1 MAIQTIE
8 VPNEFNYAKQ
18 TIPFL
23 VKSTLIG
30 PGGTGGIDPI
40 ERAFRF
46 VFDVVVQLGNGT
58 YKTYASI
65 AIPPRPD
72 NYYSFF
78 DVSPLIIDAISF
90 DLGTHK
96 QTFATACA
104 NSITKFKVFCTER
117 YLDTTGAFIS
127 GTKTSLGEYYAIDG
141 AGNEG
146 ITPYL
151 IDGLT
156 NNKKPLH
163 YHQLMGGDDFAVIQK
178 EPLTLS
184 WLSRNDLGVNELEYI
199 HGNYGTF
206 SNIAAVGVA
215 TSSNVMTAYTGITKN
230 ALTTLGVGATTTPPS
245 LRTTLAGVTGTATS
259 LMIFKFTNL
268 DLSAST
274 SYKFTI
280 GAKVLTGPY
289 PGGSA
294 TSSPSN
300 ALTFRPVVVGTN
312 FTPLTG
318 VGVTVTQ
325 ASLGSPT
332 TWPGLTITFATNS
345 SFTTGDI
352 TAIEIQVQT
361 PNATSFPLGLMNNVN
376 VNWTSATLYETA
388 NTSTPFVADV
398 QVITDDNT
406 VYTMPTG
413 YTANIIPLNDTAQS
427 RFDTPVGPYKQYHPT
442 GQDATTG
449 FWLNTGGTAAKW
461 FRVRLRNALGAVI
474 GLSEKIYQKLDNCE
488 KCEKFRLKWKNQ
500 LGGWDYYTFTMVSK
514 ARTSIERENFK
525 RSRGTISATSYQ
537 ELTSDRGYQS
547 LNIKLLD
554 TYTVIS
560 DWVEDGTAK
569 WMLDLFTSDEV
580 YLLNPEP
587 FQKYVTTTEFDLEYP
602 VFVQQEEVEF
612 MNNSVEAKLKNF
624 VIEITP
630 AIRFEQNTTN

>member
-1 MAIQTIE
+1 MAVSTIE
-8 VPNEFNYAKQ
+8 IPNEFNFARQ

-23 VKSTLIG
+23 VKSSLIG
-30 PGGTGGIDPI
+30 PGGTGVIDPI

-46 VFDVVVQLGNGT
+46 VFDVTVQTSTGV

-72 NYYSFF
+72 NYFSFF
-78 DVSPLIIDAISF
+78 DVSPLIIDALSF
-90 DLGTHK
+90 DLGTQK
-96 QTFATACA
+96 QNVASACP
-104 NSITKFKVFCTER
+104 NSIAKFKVFCTER
-117 YLDTTGAFIS
+117 YLDTTGNFIS
-127 GTKTSLGEYYAIDG
+127 GAKTSLGEYYAIDG

-151 IDGLT
+151 IDSLT
-156 NNKKPLH
+156 LKKPLH
-163 YHQLMGGDDFAVIQK
+163 YHQLIGGDDFAVLQK

-199 HGNYGTF
+199 HGDYGTF
-206 SNIAAVGVA
+206 NNSPTVGTA
-215 TSSNVMTAYTGITKN
+215 STGNVLNVYSGITKN
-230 ALTTLGVGATTTPPS
+230 ALTTVSPGVGQSLGGANSLLATMNGIT
-245 LRTTLAGVTGTATS
+245 AGGNTNIMTW
-259 LMIFKFTNL
+259 KYTNL

-274 SYKFTI
+274 TYQFKI
-280 GAKVLTGPY
+280 WVKNVA
-289 PGGSA
+289 GGLPASSA
-294 TSSPSN
+294 Y
-300 ALTFRPVVVGTN
+300 TFSAVVTGTN
-312 FTPLTG
+312 FTSFAGIVPTVSSTFG
-318 VGVTVTQ
+318 TWKEISVIFVTT
-325 ASLGSPT
+325 SL
-332 TWPGLTITFATNS
+332 
-345 SFTTGDI
+345 FTSGDI
-352 TAIEIQVQT
+352 TGIEIRYNSSST
-361 PNATSFPLGLMNNVN
+361 LSPLGSLNGKPFYYD
-376 VNWTSATLYETA
+376 SATLYETTNA
-388 NTSTPFVADV
+388 SPFVADV
-398 QVITDDNT
+398 QVITDAST

-413 YTANIIPLNDTAQS
+413 YTANIIPLNDTSQS

-449 FWLNTGGTAAKW
+449 FWLNSPGVPANW
-461 FRVRLRNALGAVI
+461 FQVRLRNNVGTVI
-474 GLSEKIYQKLDNCE
+474 GLSEKIYQKLDTCE

-587 FQKYVTTTEFDLEYP
+587 FQKYVTTTEFDLEWP
-602 VFVQQEEVEF
+602 VFVQQNEVEY
-612 MNNSVEAKLKNF
+612 MNNSIEAKLKNF
-624 VIEITP
+624 VIDITP
-630 AIRFEQNTTN
+630 AVRWEENTTN